1 MRIMNFRFSR
11 RTYLAM
17 RALRELLHEQGQ
29 LAGGVL
35 ADRIGTTSP
44 FLPQV
49 LGPLVKAGWV
59 ESQPGPGGGY
69 RLAVSLA
76 DVSLLEVVETVEG
89 PTETG
94 ECVLRDGPCPGTE
107 SCAVHEA
114 WLSARTELKE
124 RLQAVSAET
133 TFERKAS

>member
-1 MRIMNFRFSR
+1 MDLRFSR

-17 RALRELLHEQGQ
+17 RALRELHTAEDQ
-29 LAGGVL
+29 LSGTAL
-35 ADRIGTTSP
+35 AEKIETTSP

-69 RLAVSLA
+69 RLAVSLD

-94 ECVLRDGPCPGTE
+94 QCVLRDGPCPGTE

-114 WLSARTELKE
+114 WQSAKAELKA
-124 RLQAVSAET
+124 RLQAISAGET
-133 TFERKAS
+133 LERQPS